1 MPQSPFNHETSPL
14 LGDLE
19 MGHIGMAKTIN
30 NSYSLPRGGVA
41 SLKELIPI
49 LDYCSVQIVNVP
61 ETFRIV
67 FKRPI
72 LEKGYFDFK
81 LILKTYISSLFKK
94 GIEHVTAS
102 INLQKVQVFIKE
114 SHKKMKN
121 QFILQRINQPALGL
135 DQISLDATINIPQSD
150 EDEVNKVPSVEVN
163 VDINELSQ
171 RLDVTLMRLIVR
183 VSNQK
188 S

>member
-49 LDYCSVQIVNVP
+49 LDYCSVQVVNVP

-67 FKRPI
+67 FKPTPISNPRP
-72 LEKGYFDFK
+72 K
-81 LILKTYISSLFKK
+81 
-94 GIEHVTAS
+94 
-102 INLQKVQVFIKE
+102 
-114 SHKKMKN
+114 
-121 QFILQRINQPALGL
+121 
-135 DQISLDATINIPQSD
+135 
-150 EDEVNKVPSVEVN
+150 
-163 VDINELSQ
+163 
-171 RLDVTLMRLIVR
+171 R
-183 VSNQK
+183 VSLTLTFPHFENQYEFTFQK
-188 S
+188 RH

>member
-1 MPQSPFNHETSPL
+1 M
-14 LGDLE
+14 
-19 MGHIGMAKTIN
+19 
-30 NSYSLPRGGVA
+30 
-41 SLKELIPI
+41 
-49 LDYCSVQIVNVP
+49 
-61 ETFRIV
+61 
-67 FKRPI
+67 
-72 LEKGYFDFK
+72 
-81 LILKTYISSLFKK
+81 
-94 GIEHVTAS
+94 TAS

-188 S
+188 CLAKSFLMKLISWFNSTDKVRKKLF

>member
-1 MPQSPFNHETSPL
+1 M
-14 LGDLE
+14 
-19 MGHIGMAKTIN
+19 
-30 NSYSLPRGGVA
+30 
-41 SLKELIPI
+41 
-49 LDYCSVQIVNVP
+49 
-61 ETFRIV
+61 
-67 FKRPI
+67 
-72 LEKGYFDFK
+72 
-81 LILKTYISSLFKK
+81 
-94 GIEHVTAS
+94 TAS

-188 S
+188 SQNFVIMIDYELSTTHSTALMLLNLKKKHIFLASSTTLKILNGRYPINSTSKRCSRFNHEG

>member
-1 MPQSPFNHETSPL
+1 M
-14 LGDLE
+14 
-19 MGHIGMAKTIN
+19 
-30 NSYSLPRGGVA
+30 
-41 SLKELIPI
+41 
-49 LDYCSVQIVNVP
+49 
-61 ETFRIV
+61 
-67 FKRPI
+67 
-72 LEKGYFDFK
+72 
-81 LILKTYISSLFKK
+81 
-94 GIEHVTAS
+94 TAS

-183 VSNQK
+183 VSIELLYFV
-188 S
+188 SVILLRTLDTI

>member
-1 MPQSPFNHETSPL
+1 M
-14 LGDLE
+14 
-19 MGHIGMAKTIN
+19 
-30 NSYSLPRGGVA
+30 
-41 SLKELIPI
+41 
-49 LDYCSVQIVNVP
+49 
-61 ETFRIV
+61 
-67 FKRPI
+67 
-72 LEKGYFDFK
+72 
-81 LILKTYISSLFKK
+81 
-94 GIEHVTAS
+94 TAS

-183 VSNQK
+183 VSNRK
-188 S
+188 YNVFENFVRFKIMDSRYPNNSASKRSSRLNNEG

>member
-67 FKRPI
+67 FN
-72 LEKGYFDFK
+72 LWYFDFE
-81 LILKTYISSLFKK
+81 SSKARAETDALTQF
-94 GIEHVTAS
+94 
-102 INLQKVQVFIKE
+102 
-114 SHKKMKN
+114 KN
-121 QFILQRINQPALGL
+121 QYKFPIQKRHRTCDCIYKSSKSPSFYQRITQ
-135 DQISLDATINIPQSD
+135 
-150 EDEVNKVPSVEVN
+150 E
-163 VDINELSQ
+163 NE
-171 RLDVTLMRLIVR
+171 
-183 VSNQK
+183 K
-188 S
+188 SIHSSAD

>member
-1 MPQSPFNHETSPL
+1 M
-14 LGDLE
+14 
-19 MGHIGMAKTIN
+19 
-30 NSYSLPRGGVA
+30 
-41 SLKELIPI
+41 
-49 LDYCSVQIVNVP
+49 
-61 ETFRIV
+61 
-67 FKRPI
+67 
-72 LEKGYFDFK
+72 
-81 LILKTYISSLFKK
+81 
-94 GIEHVTAS
+94 TAS

-183 VSNQK
+183 VSNRK
-188 S
+188 YFVFENFISFKILNSGYPVNSTSKRSSRLNNEG

>member
-61 ETFRIV
+61 ETF
-67 FKRPI
+67 
-72 LEKGYFDFK
+72 
-81 LILKTYISSLFKK
+81 SSLFKK

-163 VDINELSQ
+163 IDINELSQ

-183 VSNQK
+183 VPTNSTIQVLFIW
-188 S
+188 